1 MQNNAVFEETK
12 EYFYQYF
19 LNLFLE
25 FCMHKKYTRI
35 FKHPAYQINFIETLL
50 QTL

>member
-25 FCMHKKYTRI
+25 FCMHKNIQGFSSILHIK
-35 FKHPAYQINFIETLL
+35 
-50 QTL
+50 